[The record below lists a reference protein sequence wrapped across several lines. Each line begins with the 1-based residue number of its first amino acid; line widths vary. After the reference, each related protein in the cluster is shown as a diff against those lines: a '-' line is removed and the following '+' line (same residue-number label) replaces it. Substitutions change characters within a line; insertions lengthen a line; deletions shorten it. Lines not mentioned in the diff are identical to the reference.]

1 MKKIKGKKLFLAMLL
16 VGILIG
22 ISLVYVHNSAE
33 TQEKEVKITL
43 LATSDIHG
51 RFMPWDYA
59 IDEPNLEGSLTQLQ
73 TLIKKIRQENP
84 NTILLDAGDM
94 IQDNSAELFND
105 QPESPM
111 MAAMNEMGYDVWTL
125 GNHEFNFGL
134 DTLKKIADQYTGIKL
149 AGNVYQK
156 NGERFLP
163 ASTVIERAGIKI
175 GIIGMVTPMVTEY
188 EKGSSHL
195 DGIEIRSAIKETK
208 KAVADLEGKADA
220 VVGLVHMGLENEYDV
235 AGTGVQELT
244 KAVPEL
250 DAVFAGHAHEL
261 IKDTESNG
269 IPVTEPENYGTYLS
283 RIDLTFSKKG
293 DHFELQQKD
302 VTAIPVV
309 AADGTVTESDK
320 ELETILQ
327 PYHELARADANEI
340 VGELKG
346 MNLVPEDTIKGIPA
360 VQTQETPLIDF
371 LHEVMLYYSHADV
384 VAHQID
390 NDQASLEIGPIRKKD
405 LGYNYQFEDGDV
417 SVYKVT
423 GQDLK
428 DYMEWAAGYFNT
440 AQPGD
445 VTISF
450 NEKRRTADKVTNDLF
465 GNIKYEIDL
474 SEEPGNRIK
483 NLRKLDGT
491 PIKMSDQLKLGMNS
505 RRMEFLRSDGEL
517 FSNREFNKIW
527 ESQAESAYGATE
539 GTLQKLATKYL
550 VEELNGKY
558 TPEPKNNWK
567 IVGIETESPA
577 YSAVV
582 ELVNKEI
589 LDIPRS
595 KEGSGTNIASINVT
609 KPIVKEEISYLSSKA
624 NVDKNQFADVKT
636 TGEFYLQL
644 ARVLKE
650 QESVNN
656 K

>member
-1 MKKIKGKKLFLAMLL
+1 
-16 VGILIG
+16 
-22 ISLVYVHNSAE
+22 
-33 TQEKEVKITL
+33 
-43 LATSDIHG
+43 
-51 RFMPWDYA
+51 
-59 IDEPNLEGSLTQLQ
+59 
-73 TLIKKIRQENP
+73 
-84 NTILLDAGDM
+84 
-94 IQDNSAELFND
+94 
-105 QPESPM
+105 
-111 MAAMNEMGYDVWTL
+111 
-125 GNHEFNFGL
+125 
-134 DTLKKIADQYTGIKL
+134 
-149 AGNVYQK
+149 
-156 NGERFLP
+156 
-163 ASTVIERAGIKI
+163 
-175 GIIGMVTPMVTEY
+175 
-188 EKGSSHL
+188 
-195 DGIEIRSAIKETK
+195 
-208 KAVADLEGKADA
+208 
-220 VVGLVHMGLENEYDV
+220 
-235 AGTGVQELT
+235 
-244 KAVPEL
+244 
-250 DAVFAGHAHEL
+250 
-261 IKDTESNG
+261 
-269 IPVTEPENYGTYLS
+269 
-283 RIDLTFSKKG
+283 
-293 DHFELQQKD
+293 
-302 VTAIPVV
+302 
-309 AADGTVTESDK
+309 
-320 ELETILQ
+320 
-327 PYHELARADANEI
+327 
-340 VGELKG
+340 

-390 NDQASLEIGPIRKKD
+390 NDQASLEIGAIRKKD

-483 NLRKLDGT
+483 QLRKLDGT
-491 PIKMSDQLKLGMNS
+491 PIKMDDSLKLGMNS
-505 RRMEFLRSDGEL
+505 RRMEFLRSKGEL

-550 VEELNGKY
+550 VEELNGTY
-558 TPEPKNNWK
+558 TPELKNNWK

-595 KEGSGTNIASINVT
+595 KEGSGTNIASINVA
-609 KPIVKEEISYLSSKA
+609 KPVTKEEVSYLSSKA
-624 NVDKNQFADVKT
+624 NVDKKQFADVKT

-644 ARVLKE
+644 VQALKE
-650 QESVNN
+650 QESVND